1 MARNLSQNLKRIVA
15 GLCAVLVVA
24 GTVPANIGGLGLFDT
39 AITASAAEYNNVSAF
54 NSASEADPV
63 LKLNSNVGTITIT
76 RADGTVD
83 LNGHTAGIIYLR
95 NNDPDKTVTVKNGNV
110 SNEIDGAPGGG
121 DDFKGKVVLED
132 LKVTNNVWADGHPI
146 TIKSGTYN
154 YVRNVTNLPSSTKSV
169 INIEGG
175 NFSNLQIGTKGEK
188 YVISGGTFANE
199 PNASWISEGYV
210 STKQDSSWIVS
221 EVVASVTSGTTT
233 TNYATF
239 ADALSAW
246 TDNST
251 LTLLKDV
258 TTASTISV
266 TGTKTLDLNGHG
278 IIKTG
283 SGRVVSVNSGATLTV
298 NDSDP
303 TATHHYTIASPTANG
318 AGLATVNDSA
328 TGETVKT
335 FTGGYITGG
344 NIGGDGGG
352 VIVAGTFNMNGGTII
367 GNNCTGTGGGVFVGG
382 AGKFNMTGGALIG
395 NTAQYGGGVGSSAA
409 GSGFTYLSLT
419 GGVIEYNRSNGTG
432 GGVHMNANTGT
443 TSRGINISIGGTV
456 EITNNHTNGTWTN
469 NANAGGGI
477 VIDGAGSVF
486 TLSGT
491 PTVTGNTAG
500 EGTSNHPVV
509 DNNLYFTSRG
519 TPKVNVGDFTPTTAV
534 GVTMMSKTGV
544 FTNSTNTDYNV
555 AGNFTSDN
563 ADYEVIKDSTSKQL
577 KLGVHSHAF
586 NYTADGDTITAECTG
601 EGTCKITDGLTMTIS
616 AADATYDG
624 EAHGA
629 ELSTGYN
636 TTAFPDN
643 YTIEY
648 YKGSTKLSG
657 APVNAGD
664 YTAKVTAGTATAEV
678 NYTIEKAALTITADA
693 KSKTYG
699 KDDPELTYTST
710 ELVSGDAITGTL
722 TRDPGENAGS
732 YAIKQGSLSAGD
744 NYDVTFKGAIFTIDK
759 AAITITADDKS
770 TKYKSDL
777 ADLTYQIGGDY
788 VEGDDLGVTVSTRA
802 TKTSP
807 VGEYDIVVGWNSNPN
822 YNAELTN
829 GKYTITK
836 ADLTT
841 SATGYDGVY
850 DGEAH
855 SISVDVGDSDAVVY
869 YSDTELTADNYSTAG
884 STLNPE
890 YTDAGEY
897 TVYYYIATDNYDP
910 QPVSGSKI
918 VNIARAEVTVTAN
931 AASKTYGDTDPALTY
946 EVSGLIGNDT
956 LTGTL
961 TRAAGEDAGSYAIGA
976 SRLSAGN
983 NYDITFV
990 GAVFTINKATI
1001 TVTADDLSK
1010 TYGEADP
1017 ELTYTV
1023 TGLKNGDTISGTLTR
1038 ARGENA
1044 GTYAIGMGGL
1054 DVGNNYKV
1062 NFTAAVFTINKA
1074 DLTVTANAASK
1085 TYGETDPALT
1095 YTTEGLLGDDALTGE
1110 LAREAGENVGTYAIN
1125 QGTLSAGNNY
1135 NVTFT
1140 GADFTINKAALTV
1153 TAEAASKT
1161 YGKDDPVFAYS
1172 TEGLVGADTLT
1183 GKLTREAGENVGT
1196 YAIKQGTLKASDNY
1210 TLTFTGA
1217 DFTIN
1222 KAAITITADDKSSQ
1236 YLDDIAE
1243 LTFTVGGDYVE
1254 GDDLGV
1260 TSSTDATK
1268 TSPVGEY
1275 DITVDWNKN
1284 GNYTATLVNGKYTIT
1299 KADLTTSATGYDG
1312 VYDGEAHSISVDVGE
1327 SDAVVYYSTT
1337 ELTADNY
1344 NTAGSTTNP
1353 EYTNAGEYTVY
1364 YFISTGNYDPTPVS
1378 GSKTV
1383 NIAKADVSVTAE
1395 AKSKTY
1401 GTADPALTYTAE
1413 GLVSGE
1419 TLTGALTREEGE
1431 NVGTYAITQ
1440 GTLKASDN
1448 YELTFT
1454 GADFIINKAALTV
1467 TAEAKEKTYGK
1478 DDPELTYTAEGLVG
1492 EDTLTGEIVREAGE
1506 DVGTYA
1512 MNQGTLVASDN
1523 YELTFTGADF
1533 TINKAAITI
1542 TADDKSSKY
1551 LDEIA
1556 ELTYQVS
1563 GDYVEGDDLGVTIRT
1578 SATSDSET
1586 GEYEITVEYD
1596 NGNYEATL
1604 VPGKYTITKAD
1615 LSITASGYDG
1625 IYDGEAHSISVTYE
1639 GETDAVIYYG
1649 TEELTAENFETAGS
1663 TENPT
1668 FTNAGEYTVYFY
1680 IVSSNYEADPISGSK
1695 EVNIAKADAAV
1706 KTAPEAV
1713 SGLIANGEYQ
1723 ELVTAGETE
1732 GGKLVYAV
1740 TTDKDKAPADDEYS
1754 ETIPTATDEGA
1765 YYVWYKVIGD
1775 ENHNDS
1781 EPASIEVTIVDAKID
1796 ISEGTV
1802 TADPENKTVTV
1813 TVDGKTVPAS
1823 EYHIIYF
1830 TYEKT
1835 ADGESLT
1842 RVGTDYP
1849 TEPGTYIAAV
1859 VANEDSET
1867 YIGENR
1873 SEPFT
1878 IAAPEPAKD
1887 TEPSDTPPQ
1896 TGAAAGMGALAVA
1909 AAAVI
1914 ATKKRK

>member
-24 GTVPANIGGLGLFDT
+24 GTVPANLGGVKLFDT
-39 AITASAAEYNNVSAF
+39 AITASAEENFSISSVEEWNTFAES
-54 NSASEADPV
+54 
-63 LKLNSNVGTITIT
+63 
-76 RADGTVD
+76 
-83 LNGHTAGIIYLR
+83 
-95 NNDPDKTVTVKNGNV
+95 VKNGNTYSGKTV
-110 SNEIDGAPGGG
+110 MLTADIGSVTTMVEGTFSGIFDGGNHTLTVNISGGSVAV
-121 DDFKGKVVLED
+121 FNT
-132 LKVTNNVWADGHPI
+132 VTNGTIQNLTLAGSVTGTGIHTAALVRSVGGSC
-146 TIKSGTYN
+146 TIKNVDINADVNCSGDYIGGFIGHAGTSH
-154 YVRNVTNLPSSTKSV
+154 T
-169 INIEGG
+169 INIENSLFSGNINKTGANKG
-175 NFSNLQIGTKGEK
+175 NFIGAFIGWSQTCTATITNCAFSGSYSNIKSFNNIGFSWKNPTKITVTDFYSNTSDIFVANVNNGVRLYVPESYTALAAQVKSDEGESF
-188 YVISGGTFANE
+188 YSTF
-199 PNASWISEGYV
+199 S
-210 STKQDSSWIVS
+210 
-221 EVVASVTSGTTT
+221 
-233 TNYATF
+233 
-239 ADALSAW
+239 DALSAW
-246 TDNST
+246 TDNSN

-544 FTNSTNTDYNV
+544 FTKSTNTDYNV

-648 YKGSTKLSG
+648 YKGSTKFSG

-664 YTAKVTAGTATAEV
+664 YTAKVTVGNATAAV
-678 NYTIEKAALTITADA
+678 DYTISKKALTITADPA
-693 KSKTYG
+693 SKTYG
-699 KDDPELTYTST
+699 KDDPELTYTNT
-710 ELVSGDAITGTL
+710 ALVAGDTLSGKLA
-722 TRDPGENAGS
+722 RAEGENAGT
-732 YAIKQGSLSAGD
+732 YKINQGTLSAGD
-744 NYDVTFKGAIFTIDK
+744 NYEVTFVGADFTIDK

-770 TKYKSDL
+770 TKYKDDL
-777 ADLTYQIGGDY
+777 AELTYQIGGDY

-807 VGEYDIVVGWNSNPN
+807 VGDYDIVVGWNSNPN

-869 YSDTELTADNYSTAG
+869 YGTTELTADNYNTAG
-884 STLNPE
+884 STTNPE
-890 YTDAGEY
+890 YTNAGEY
-897 TVYYYIATDNYDP
+897 TVYYYIESGNYDP
-910 QPVSGSKI
+910 QPISGSKT
-918 VNIARAEVTVTAN
+918 VSIARAEVTVTAN

-990 GAVFTINKATI
+990 GAVFTINKATLTI
-1001 TVTADDLSK
+1001 TADELSK
-1010 TYGEADP
+1010 TYGEDDP

-1140 GADFTINKAALTV
+1140 CADFTINKAALTV

-1222 KAAITITADDKSSQ
+1222 KAEITITADDKSTK
-1236 YLDDIAE
+1236 YKDDLAE
-1243 LTFTVGGDYVE
+1243 LTYQIGGDYVE

-1260 TSSTDATK
+1260 TVSTDATK

-1312 VYDGEAHSISVDVGE
+1312 VYDGEAHSISVDVGD
-1327 SDAVVYYSTT
+1327 SDAVVYYGTS

-1344 NTAGSTTNP
+1344 NIAGSTLNP
-1353 EYTNAGEYTVY
+1353 EYTDAGEYTVY
-1364 YFISTGNYDPTPVS
+1364 YFISTGNYDPQPVS

-1383 NIAKADVSVTAE
+1383 NIAKADVTVTAE
-1395 AKSKTY
+1395 ARSKTY
-1401 GTADPALTYTAE
+1401 GTADPELTYTAE
-1413 GLVSGE
+1413 GLVGEE
-1419 TLTGALTREEGE
+1419 TLTGELTREEGE

-1492 EDTLTGEIVREAGE
+1492 EDTVTGELTREAGE
-1506 DVGTYA
+1506 NVGTYA
-1512 MNQGTLVASDN
+1512 ITQGTFKASDN
-1523 YELTFTGADF
+1523 YELAFTGADF
-1533 TINKAAITI
+1533 TISKAALTI
-1542 TADDKSSKY
+1542 TADDKSSQY
-1551 LDEIA
+1551 LDDIA

-1625 IYDGEAHSISVTYE
+1625 IYDGEAHGISVTYE

-1668 FTNAGEYTVYFY
+1668 YTNAGEYTVYFY
-1680 IVSSNYEADPISGSK
+1680 IVSKNYEADPVSGSK
-1695 EVNIAKADAAV
+1695 VVNIAKADAAV

-1781 EPASIEVTIVDAKID
+1781 EPAYVEVK
-1796 ISEGTV
+1796 
-1802 TADPENKTVTV
+1802 
-1813 TVDGKTVPAS
+1813 
-1823 EYHIIYF
+1823 
-1830 TYEKT
+1830 
-1835 ADGESLT
+1835 
-1842 RVGTDYP
+1842 
-1849 TEPGTYIAAV
+1849 
-1859 VANEDSET
+1859 VA
-1867 YIGENR
+1867 
-1873 SEPFT
+1873 
-1878 IAAPEPAKD
+1878 AAPADDSSKPDSSKPDSSSKSDSSSSSSTSPIAKTGGTENPA
-1887 TEPSDTPPQ
+1887 
-1896 TGAAAGMGALAVA
+1896 TGAAAAGMGALALA

-1914 ATKKRK
+1914 VSKKKK

>member
-24 GTVPANIGGLGLFDT
+24 GTVPAEFGGLGLFDT

-83 LNGHTAGIIYLR
+83 LNGHTVGIIYLQ

-110 SNEIDGAPGGG
+110 SNEIDGAGGSHN
-121 DDFKGKVVLED
+121 DYKGKVVLEN
-132 LKVTNNVWADGHPI
+132 LNVTNNVWADGHPI

-154 YVRNVTNLPSSTKSV
+154 YIRNVTNFSSSTKSV
-169 INIEGG
+169 ISIEGG
-175 NFSNLQIGTKGEK
+175 TFSNLQNGTKGES
-188 YVISGGTFANE
+188 YAISGGTFANQ
-199 PNASWISEGYV
+199 PNASWIAEGYV
-210 STKQDSSWIVS
+210 VTKEGSSW
-221 EVVASVTSGTTT
+221 VVGEAVARVTSGETTT
-233 TNYATF
+233 YYGTLS
-239 ADALSAW
+239 DAVSAW

-278 IIKTG
+278 IKMTG
-283 SGRVVSVNSGATLTV
+283 SGSVISVGSGANLTL
-298 NDSDP
+298 NDSNTTAVHKYSISNP
-303 TATHHYTIASPTANG
+303 TSNG
-318 AGLATVNDSA
+318 AGLATVND
-328 TGETVKT
+328 TNGTKT

-344 NIGGDGGG
+344 NVADGSGIKINGGT
-352 VIVAGTFNMNGGTII
+352 VTMNGGTII
-367 GNNCTGTGGGVFVGG
+367 GNSATQTNSWNGGGVYVGSGTFNLIGGSIRNNYAAIKG
-382 AGKFNMTGGALIG
+382 AGVT
-395 NTAQYGGGVGSSAA
+395 AA
-409 GSGFTYLSLT
+409 GSNATFNMSGGSIEGNHSGEWTAGVLADSGATVRIT
-419 GGVIEYNRSNGTG
+419 GGSIVG
-432 GGVHMNANTGT
+432 NANNEAKGF
-443 TSRGINISIGGTV
+443 
-456 EITNNHTNGTWTN
+456 
-469 NANAGGGI
+469 GGI
-477 VIDGAGSVF
+477 GIAQNSTKVQI
-486 TLSGT
+486 SGN
-491 PTVTGNTAG
+491 PIIKNNTAG
-500 EGTSNHPVV
+500 GKICNVKAINSGCVVTVIGALTEGAEIGI
-509 DNNLYFTSRG
+509 SR
-519 TPKVNVGDFTPTTAV
+519 
-534 GVTMMSKTGV
+534 
-544 FTNSTNTDYNV
+544 NTDYNV
-555 AGNFTSDN
+555 WTNDTAFTKDYSKYNSESPSTYFFSDDN
-563 ADYEVIKDSTSKQL
+563 TMSVLKTSSTNTFEA

-586 NYTADGDTITAECTG
+586 TYTADGDTITAECTG
-601 EGTCKITDGLTMTIS
+601 EGTCKITEGLTMTIS

-664 YTAKVTAGTATAEV
+664 YTAKVTVGNATAAV
-678 NYTIEKAALTITADA
+678 DYTISKKALTITADPA
-693 KSKTYG
+693 SKTYG
-699 KDDPELTYTST
+699 KDDPELTYTNT
-710 ELVSGDAITGTL
+710 ALVAGDTLSGKLA
-722 TRDPGENAGS
+722 RAEGENAGT
-732 YAIKQGSLSAGD
+732 YKINQGTLSAGD
-744 NYDVTFKGAIFTIDK
+744 NYEVTFVGADFTIDK
-759 AAITITADDKS
+759 AEITITADDKS
-770 TKYKSDL
+770 TKYKTDI
-777 ADLTYQIGGDY
+777 AELTYQIGGDY

-807 VGEYDIVVGWNSNPN
+807 VGDYDIVLGWNDNPN
-822 YNAELTN
+822 YTATLTN

-869 YSDTELTADNYSTAG
+869 YSTTELTADNYNTAG
-884 STLNPE
+884 STTNPE
-890 YTDAGEY
+890 YTNAGEY
-897 TVYYYIATDNYDP
+897 TVYYYIESGNYDP
-910 QPVSGSKI
+910 QPISGSKT
-918 VNIARAEVTVTAN
+918 VSIARAEVTVTAN

-1260 TSSTDATK
+1260 TLDTDAT
-1268 TSPVGEY
+1268 SDSDVGEY

-1312 VYDGEAHSISVDVGE
+1312 VYDGKAHSISVDVGE

-1413 GLVSGE
+1413 GLVGGE

-1781 EPASIEVTIVDAKID
+1781 EPASIEVTIADAKID

-1835 ADGESLT
+1835 DDGESLT
-1842 RVGTDYP
+1842 RVGTEFP

>member
-63 LKLNSNVGTITIT
+63 LKLNSNVGEIYIT

-83 LNGHTAGIIYLR
+83 LNGHTVTNLFLQ
-95 NNDPDKTVTVKNGNV
+95 NKDPNKTVTVKNGTI
-110 SNEIDGAPGGG
+110 SNKIDGKTGYDA
-121 DDFKGKVVLED
+121 DFAGKVVLEN
-132 LKVTNNVWADGHPI
+132 LTVKGNTWADGHTI
-146 TIKSGTYN
+146 TIISGTYN
-154 YVRNVTNLPSSTKSV
+154 TIQNSTNNSTSAKSV
-169 INIEGG
+169 VNIEGG
-175 NFSNLQIGTKGEK
+175 TFNNLVIGTKGEG
-188 YVISGGTFANE
+188 YVISGGTFANQ
-199 PNASWISEGYV
+199 PNASWIADTVAFSVTNG
-210 STKQDSSWIVS
+210 STKSYY
-221 EVVASVTSGTTT
+221 GTLS
-233 TNYATF
+233 
-239 ADALSAW
+239 DAVSAW

-258 TTASTISV
+258 ETSSTISV
-266 TGTKTLDLNGHG
+266 TGTKTLDLNGYG
-278 IIKTG
+278 ITKTG
-283 SGRVVSVNSGATLTV
+283 SGSVISVGSGANFTLT
-298 NDSDP
+298 DSNP
-303 TATHHYTIASPTANG
+303 SQTHKYSIASPQSNG
-318 AGLATVNDSA
+318 AGLATVDDTNG
-328 TGETVKT
+328 TTE

-344 NIGGDGGG
+344 SVTNNNYGGG
-352 VIVAGTFNMNGGTII
+352 ITITGNSNVTMNGGTVI
-367 GNNCTGTGGGVFVGG
+367 GNKGTKECGGVQIGQGSKLTMNGGAVIGNSSYDGG
-382 AGKFNMTGGALIG
+382 AGINARGILIMTGGTVSYNYASNNGCGGGIRTHGPGG
-395 NTAQYGGGVGSSAA
+395 NTSYAEISGG
-409 GSGFTYLSLT
+409 Y
-419 GGVIEYNRSNGTG
+419 
-432 GGVHMNANTGT
+432 
-443 TSRGINISIGGTV
+443 
-456 EITNNHTNGTWTN
+456 ITNNF
-469 NANAGGGI
+469 AASRAGGIGEGK
-477 VIDGAGSVF
+477 VV
-486 TLSGT
+486 LSGSPVIQDNYCNTGKDNIYVLTSDTYFIYINGELTNTT
-491 PTVTGNTAG
+491 PI
-500 EGTSNHPVV
+500 
-509 DNNLYFTSRG
+509 
-519 TPKVNVGDFTPTTAV
+519 
-534 GVTMMSKTGV
+534 GVKLPGGTGV
-544 FTNSTNTDYNV
+544 FTRSTNTDYNV
-555 AGNFTSDN
+555 AGKFVSDN
-563 ADYEVIKDSTSKQL
+563 PDYEVLTDSTSKQL
-577 KLGVHSHAF
+577 KLGVHDHAF
-586 NYTADGDTITAECTG
+586 TYTADGDTITAECTG
-601 EGTCKITDGLTMTIS
+601 EGTCKITEGLKMTIS
-616 AADATYDG
+616 ASDATYDG

-629 ELSTGYN
+629 TLSDDYN
-636 TTAFPDN
+636 TTAFPDT

-648 YKGSTKLSG
+648 YDGNTKLSG

-664 YTAKVTAGTATAEV
+664 YTAKVTAGTATAQV
-678 NYTIEKAALTITADA
+678 DFTIEKAPLTVTADA

-699 KDDPELTYTST
+699 KDDPALTYTY
-710 ELVSGDAITGTL
+710 EGLVSGDSISGEL
-722 TRDPGENAGS
+722 TREAGEDAGT
-732 YAIKQGSLSAGD
+732 YAIKKGTLSAGD
-744 NYDVTFKGAIFTIDK
+744 NYELTFRGADLTINK
-759 AAITITADDKS
+759 ANITITADNKS
-770 TKYKSDL
+770 TKYKSDIAEL
-777 ADLTYQIGGDY
+777 NYQIGGDY

-802 TKTSP
+802 AKTSP
-807 VGEYDIVVGWNSNPN
+807 VGEYDIVVGWNDNPN
-822 YNAELTN
+822 YAAELKN

-841 SATGYDGVY
+841 SAAGYDGVY

-855 SISVDVGDSDAVVY
+855 GITVTLEGENDAVVY
-869 YSDTELTADNYSTAG
+869 YSDTELTANNYTQG
-884 STLNPE
+884 STENPQ

-910 QPVSGSKI
+910 QPVSGSKT

-931 AASKTYGDTDPALTY
+931 AAGKTYGEDDPELTY
-946 EVSGLIGNDT
+946 EVSGLIGDDT

-1054 DVGNNYKV
+1054 DIGNNYKV

-1085 TYGETDPALT
+1085 TYGENDPALT
-1095 YTTEGLLGDDALTGE
+1095 YTTEGLLGDDTLTGE
-1110 LAREAGENVGTYAIN
+1110 LAREAGESVGTYAIN

-1140 GADFTINKAALTV
+1140 GADFTISKAALTV
-1153 TAEAASKT
+1153 TAEAKSKT
-1161 YGKDDPVFAYS
+1161 YGKDDPALTY
-1172 TEGLVGADTLT
+1172 TAEGLVGADTLT
-1183 GKLTREAGENVGT
+1183 GALTREAGENVGT
-1196 YAIKQGTLKASDNY
+1196 YVITQGTLKASDNY

-1222 KAAITITADDKSSQ
+1222 KAEITITADDKSTKYKSD
-1236 YLDDIAE
+1236 LAE
-1243 LTFTVGGDYVE
+1243 LTYQIGGDYVE

-1260 TSSTDATK
+1260 TVSTDATK

-1312 VYDGEAHSISVDVGE
+1312 VYDGKAHSISVDVGD
-1327 SDAVVYYSTT
+1327 SDAVVYYGTE

-1344 NTAGSTTNP
+1344 STAGSTTNP

-1364 YFISTGNYDPTPVS
+1364 YFVSTGNYDPTPVS

-1383 NIAKADVSVTAE
+1383 NIAKADVTVTAE

-1413 GLVSGE
+1413 GLVGTE
-1419 TLTGALTREEGE
+1419 TLTGALAREAGENVGTYAINQGTLKASDNYNLTFNGADLTINKAALTVTVEAKSKTYGKDDPELTYTTEGLVGEDTLTGELVREAGE

-1448 YELTFT
+1448 YEL
-1454 GADFIINKAALTV
+1454 AFI
-1467 TAEAKEKTYGK
+1467 G
-1478 DDPELTYTAEGLVG
+1478 D
-1492 EDTLTGEIVREAGE
+1492 
-1506 DVGTYA
+1506 
-1512 MNQGTLVASDN
+1512 
-1523 YELTFTGADF
+1523 DF
-1533 TINKAAITI
+1533 TINKAEITI
-1542 TADDKSSKY
+1542 TADDKSSQY
-1551 LDEIA
+1551 LDDIA
-1556 ELTYQVS
+1556 ELTYQV
-1563 GDYVEGDDLGVTIRT
+1563 GGEYVEGDDLGVTLGT
-1578 SATSDSET
+1578 EATNTSDV
-1586 GEYEITVEYD
+1586 GEYDIAVD
-1596 NGNYEATL
+1596 WNGNANYDATL
-1604 VPGKYTITKAD
+1604 TNGKYTITKAP
-1615 LSITASGYDG
+1615 LEITASGYDAV
-1625 IYDGEAHSISVTYE
+1625 YDGEAHGITVDVGDS
-1639 GETDAVIYYG
+1639 DAVVYYG
-1649 TEELTAENFETAGS
+1649 TEELTAENYETAGS

-1668 FTNAGEYTVYFY
+1668 YTNAGEYTVYFY
-1680 IVSSNYEADPISGSK
+1680 VVSKNYEADPVTGSK
-1695 EVNIAKADAAV
+1695 VVNIRKDTPDYEVVVNNEQTYTGEELELVESAEANGGTVVFALGDDAE
-1706 KTAPEAV
+1706 TAP
-1713 SGLIANGEYQ
+1713 
-1723 ELVTAGETE
+1723 
-1732 GGKLVYAV
+1732 
-1740 TTDKDKAPADDEYS
+1740 DDEAFS
-1754 ETIPTATDEGA
+1754 ETRPTAKDVGT

-1775 ENHNDS
+1775 ENHTDS
-1781 EPASIEVTIVDAKID
+1781 EPVCLEAAIVEPKAEKTD
-1796 ISEGTV
+1796 ISVGTV
-1802 TADPENKTVTV
+1802 TADTENKTVTV

-1823 EYHIIYF
+1823 EYHVIYF

-1835 ADGESLT
+1835 EDGEKLT
-1842 RVGTDYP
+1842 RVGTEFP

-1878 IAAPEPAKD
+1878 IAASDSSTPDSSSKSDGSSSSSTSPIANTGGTENPA
-1887 TEPSDTPPQ
+1887 
-1896 TGAAAGMGALAVA
+1896 TGAAAAGMGALALA

-1914 ATKKRK
+1914 VSKKKK